1 MFNLNKQKVITGIL
15 VCLLVAIASYYKAF
29 RYSPEERAF
38 TKIYERNIGVTDLAS
53 DPKGSGLYLQL
64 LDIYVNKFDIK
75 TVFDLGCGDWRLMS
89 AIAFPDEKIYKGF
102 DLVGSVINNNIQ
114 HYQKSNVIFHHI
126 HRLADF
132 ATEKG
137 DLLVVKDVIQHW
149 PNEDIKYFIQNILPN
164 FKYALITNDYD
175 SPNFN
180 QRNGQISHGGFRNI
194 DLESEPFN
202 LENIAVILDYNV
214 HGLLKRVYL
223 YTNPN

>member
-15 VCLLVAIASYYKAF
+15 VCLLVAIASYYKTF

-38 TKIYERNIGVTDLAS
+38 TKIYESNIELADLGS
-53 DPKGSGLYLQL
+53 DPQSSGLYLQL
-64 LDIYVNKFDIK
+64 LDIYINKFDVK
-75 TVFDLGCGDWRLMS
+75 TVFDLGCGDWRLMR

-102 DLVGSVINNNIQ
+102 DLVNSVINNNTQ
-114 HYQKSNVIFHHI
+114 HYQKSNVLFHHI
-126 HRLADF
+126 HKLADF
-132 ATEKG
+132 TKEKG

-180 QRNGQISHGGFRNI
+180 QRNGQIVHGGFRNI
-194 DLESEPFN
+194 DLEGEPFN
-202 LENIAVILDYNV
+202 LENIEVILDYNV
-214 HGLLKRVYL
+214 HGLVKRVYL